1 MTAPVVGALKRRGLV
16 MGCCWLM
23 YTIVY
28 LLRNNLSVALPYIEA
43 HLNISY
49 ASLGLLSSVFLWV
62 YGLGQLV
69 NGYIGDRISAKYFML
84 LGFGMA
90 SLMNALFAVTHNYWM
105 MVLCWAAN
113 GWFQSMLWG
122 PIIKTVAN
130 WYEPGKSG
138 RAMIAISTS
147 TAVGG
152 LFSMGLSGLLAS
164 DTGWRNIFLVP
175 ALIGGA
181 YMVLH
186 LLVFQ
191 DRPAHAM
198 GRIAAPSDRPAVP
211 MAAILRRRDVQW
223 VTVAC
228 FCQGI
233 VRDGISL
240 WAALFFMEAYGLD
253 VKRAVLFALAIPV
266 ANFLSVIGIGRLYR
280 KFPLRL
286 TRLAAL
292 TFLVGA
298 LTTGALSLWWG
309 MGAPVATVLLALAS
323 GTMCAANSLLLGVY
337 PLSFAAEERVSSVTG
352 LLDFSAYMAAGC
364 TAVLSGF
371 LLDQMGWQ
379 GVIALWLGVALAGSA
394 ALIASEQVKK

>member
-1 MTAPVVGALKRRGLV
+1 MTALSGNQLKRRGLV

-43 HLNISY
+43 EYGISR
-49 ASLGLLSSVFLWV
+49 ASLGFMSSVFLWV

-84 LGFGMA
+84 LGLGMA
-90 SLMNALFAVTHNYWM
+90 SLMNAFFAMTHSYWM

-130 WYEPGKSG
+130 WYEPGKGG

-152 LFSMGLSGLLAS
+152 LLAMGLSGLLAS

-181 YMVLH
+181 YLALH
-186 LLVFQ
+186 LRAFQ
-191 DRPAHAM
+191 DRPANAID
-198 GRIAAPSDRPAVP
+198 RIAALPNRPAVP

-223 VTVAC
+223 VTLAC

-253 VKRAVLFALAIPV
+253 VKRAVLFALVIPA
-266 ANFLSVIGIGRLYR
+266 ANFLGVIAIGQLYR
-280 KFPLRL
+280 KFPRRL
-286 TRLAAL
+286 ARMAAL
-292 TFLVGA
+292 TFLTGA
-298 LTTGALSLWWG
+298 LMTGALSFLWG
-309 MGAPVATVLLALAS
+309 MGALVAMALLALAS
-323 GTMCAANSLLLGVY
+323 GTMCAANTLLLGVY
-337 PLSFAAEERVSSVTG
+337 PISFAEEDRVSSVTG
-352 LLDFSAYMAAGC
+352 LLEFSAYLAAGC

-371 LLDQMGWQ
+371 LLDRMGWQ
-379 GVIALWLGVALAGSA
+379 GVIALWLGVALAGA
-394 ALIASEQVKK
+394 AARIVAEKVKN